1 MFNGTP
7 PPNTFS
13 IGKLIGGISK
23 TLNVANQVI
32 PLYKEAK
39 PMIQNARN
47 AFNFIK
53 EFTNTTTNKVMNNT
67 EKNIKPIKDK
77 IEIIKNNN
85 QTRVTNL
92 EQNKKGPTFFL

>member
-7 PPNTFS
+7 PPNPFS

-39 PMIQNARN
+39 PMLQNARN
-47 AFNFIK
+47 AINIIK
-53 EFTNTTTNKVMNNT
+53 EFTNNTTNRVMDNKD
-67 EKNIKPIKDK
+67 KNIRPIKEK
-77 IEIIKNNN
+77 IETIKNTNN
-85 QTRVTNL
+85 IKHDL
-92 EQNKKGPTFFL
+92 SQNKKGPTFFQ